1 MPGYFTDGTIHVELG
16 THAFFTPSGYR
27 RNVVLEP
34 HGRAARVLDSGGG
47 IVQMAVTGQE
57 LRANLGDAE
66 RYIYEHFHALAAS
79 APGTLGVEDNLSNRA
94 TAGQAVCIGASG
106 AVHAFRFADMRFEFY
121 APAKAAE
128 PAWGSVPAAPATY
141 AGTGTLQ
148 DYGVSGGDAGGGVT
162 LGTAPASMRIDMVR
176 QYPLRQVPRARG
188 ARSCGPVRGAHL
200 RFTVISHAVV
210 TAQHL
215 AAYLQDLER
224 QIGPRPV
231 DLTGNGNTY
240 EDVVL
245 ESLRAAHTDRR
256 HTQFEAEFLLEV

>member
-1 MPGYFTDGTIHVELG
+1 MPGYFADGTMHVELG

-34 HGRAARVLDSGGG
+34 HGRVARVLDSGGG
-47 IVQMAVTGQE
+47 IIEMAVTGQE

-79 APGTLGVEDNLSNRA
+79 APGTLGVEDNLGNRA

-128 PAWGSVPAAPATY
+128 PAWDSVPAAPATY

-148 DYGVSGGDAGGGVT
+148 NYAAGGVT

-188 ARSCGPVRGAHL
+188 ARSSRRGGTGAHL

-215 AAYLQDLER
+215 AACLQDLER

-231 DLTGNGNTY
+231 PLCGNGNTY
-240 EDVVL
+240 EGVVL
-245 ESLRAAHTDRR
+245 ESLRPAHTDRR